1 VSPHVEVWFQGLGLN
16 FLGVNL
22 KVWFSFKV
30 GLLWVHMAR
39 FSFRV

>member
-1 VSPHVEVWFQGLGLN
+1 MSPHVEIWFQGLGLD

-22 KVWFSFKV
+22 RFSLRFKV
-30 GLLWVHMAR
+30 GLLWVHMVR